1 MCRALLDD
9 GSLCDKPVLKYG
21 LCRDHYSEMVADIK
35 RNPLLPENDFIDN
48 WIKEIN
54 DVDT

>member
-1 MCRALLDD
+1 
-9 GSLCDKPVLKYG
+9 
-21 LCRDHYSEMVADIK
+21 MVADIK